1 MKEIYDEIEGDV
13 LLNEDTKL
21 HGMFVGM
28 TTVSSGV
35 TLILHGTVTKDLIV
49 EEDSKVMLH
58 GMVIGDVVNNGG
70 HLEVFG
76 MITGKLI
83 RNRGKSIVDPKA
95 VIEGGLE

>member
-1 MKEIYDEIEGDV
+1 
-13 LLNEDTKL
+13 
-21 HGMFVGM
+21 
-28 TTVSSGV
+28 
-35 TLILHGTVTKDLIV
+35 
-49 EEDSKVMLH
+49 MLH